1 MNKSPHNSR
10 IISNSALRQKI
21 KDPEEGCDGRYKE
34 KFIAVEDDTQHQI
47 VVLPTP
53 ERVKTEVLNTRSH

>member
-53 ERVKTEVLNTRSH
+53 E